1 MLLVATF
8 MALAGRI
15 HMLSDQSLATHVS
28 MAGPSMQPYATKT
41 AMKASSMMAQEELS
55 ASSAATSTHSLE
67 VSAGKDGDLTFH

>member
-41 AMKASSMMAQEELS
+41 AMKASSMMAQVEPS
-55 ASSAATSTHSLE
+55 ASNATKNTRSLE